1 MKYIRLKT
9 NDPHYNLALEEYLFA
24 HTDDDIFMLWQNA
37 PTVVIGK
44 NQNAYA
50 EVNVEAAKAKNV
62 YIARR
67 ITGGGAVYH
76 DLGNLNYTFIT
87 SDQKA
92 KVLDYEYFTRPIV
105 DALATLGVKCELS
118 GRNDLLCDGRK
129 ISGNAQ
135 YSSNGRILHHGT
147 LLIDAD
153 LGALGQMLR
162 IDKEKLDYHSV
173 KSHKSRVVNIKELL
187 SDELSIEDF
196 IASIEGYVISN
207 MGAEPL
213 EIKEN
218 EIISSIYERNKS
230 DGWIFS
236 EKRFLTNYSVSRRK
250 KFPFGIVVL
259 QMKLNKDTVEE
270 IVISGDFFE
279 RSSVEELERLIVGRR
294 LGDLSG
300 IDVSRYIDKMSTD
313 ELSELMTAEVI

>member
-24 HTDDDIFMLWQNA
+24 HTDNDIFMLWQNA

-50 EVNVEAAKAKNV
+50 EVNVDVAKAKNV

-87 SDQKA
+87 SEQNAKA
-92 KVLDYEYFTRPIV
+92 LDYEYFTRPIV

-147 LLIDAD
+147 LLFDAD

-196 IASIEGYVISN
+196 IDSIEGYVISN
-207 MGAEPL
+207 MGAEPF

-313 ELSELMTAEVI
+313 ELSALMAAEVI